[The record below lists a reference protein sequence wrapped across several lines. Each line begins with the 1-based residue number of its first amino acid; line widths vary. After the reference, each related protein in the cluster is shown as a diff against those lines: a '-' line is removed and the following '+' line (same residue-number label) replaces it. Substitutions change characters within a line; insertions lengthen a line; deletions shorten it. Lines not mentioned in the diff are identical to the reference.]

1 MKIFKIKGLVLK
13 KNDVGESDIRFTLF
27 SEEIGKISAM
37 VYGIKKSKKRS
48 TGSYNP
54 LCLTEFTLR
63 KKNEFYSVIESDLI
77 KNFEN
82 ITKDIEKLEISLYI
96 LDSVNKIYDVNFEKN
111 DFFSKLIEIF
121 NFIEKIEKL
130 ELGYKYY
137 IVVLYLRRLMIEH
150 GIYDMEELKDKMGI
164 DLIVKYNE
172 ISNIFKKVK
181 NFFKIKK
188 EFDEYS
194 NILKKIILIFE
205 NYINEHLEVKLE
217 IKKFIMEDLYN
228 A

>member
-1 MKIFKIKGLVLK
+1 MEMLKIKGLVLK

-48 TGSYNP
+48 IGSYNP

-82 ITKDIEKLEISLYI
+82 ITKEIEKLEISLYI
-96 LDSVNKIYDVNFEKN
+96 LDSVNKIYDVNYEKN
-111 DFFSKLIEIF
+111 DFFYKLIEIF
-121 NFIEKIEKL
+121 EFIEKIEKL

-137 IVVLYLRRLMIEH
+137 IVVLYLRKLMLEH
-150 GIYDMEELKDKMGI
+150 GIYDTEELKDIMGI
-164 DLIVKYNE
+164 NLMFKHNE
-172 ISNIFKKVK
+172 ISNVFKKQK
-181 NFFKIKK
+181 NFFKIQK
-188 EFDEYS
+188 EFDNYV
-194 NILKKIILIFE
+194 NILKKIILVFE
-205 NYINEHLEVKLE
+205 NYINEHLGVKLE